1 MTRLGDLSPFGRL
14 FKVLGDNLFGPN
26 RPNFW
31 RLFGRFLKVGQNL
44 KFLCYKIIFKAV
56 NFQKKYFLKYF
67 EKKLGNFFSK
77 KDPKYAFLATK
88 TSKNWVGDFG
98 RLFSLHWAIF
108 YSNHLVTLIG
118 RVFIFVNG
126 QIWKSNLA
134 RSHYW
139 QSTNLTST
147 RTGTPS
153 PSQALAPPDE
163 TFWALE
169 VFTFFVCPRY
179 LFFLYFCPKLIFQLW
194 ILLRIYFKD
203 WTDFFRLKTKIFDI
217 NKRSEF
223 YA

>member
-1 MTRLGDLSPFGRL
+1 MLSIYSISLFLSHLKARFNGTVTRLGDLLPFGRL

-108 YSNHLVTLIG
+108 YSNHLVTLFE
-118 RVFIFVNG
+118 VE
-126 QIWKSNLA
+126 KSP
-134 RSHYW
+134 
-139 QSTNLTST
+139 Q
-147 RTGTPS
+147 
-153 PSQALAPPDE
+153 
-163 TFWALE
+163 WALRLH
-169 VFTFFVCPRY
+169 VFR
-179 LFFLYFCPKLIFQLW
+179 
-194 ILLRIYFKD
+194 
-203 WTDFFRLKTKIFDI
+203 
-217 NKRSEF
+217 
-223 YA
+223 

>member
-14 FKVLGDNLFGPN
+14 FKALGDNLFGPN

-108 YSNHLVTLIG
+108 YSNHLVTLGIDCL
-118 RVFIFVNG
+118 
-126 QIWKSNLA
+126 S
-134 RSHYW
+134 
-139 QSTNLTST
+139 QS
-147 RTGTPS
+147 
-153 PSQALAPPDE
+153 
-163 TFWALE
+163 
-169 VFTFFVCPRY
+169 
-179 LFFLYFCPKLIFQLW
+179 
-194 ILLRIYFKD
+194 IYFGLSWKKFTQTFLGVGHRHAQKGD
-203 WTDFFRLKTKIFDI
+203 KKSKNR
-217 NKRSEF
+217 
-223 YA
+223 